1 MSKADYQNPVC
12 GITGKELEWGERL
25 WMSTYINGKLE
36 QIPLYL
42 SKDEVLKLHKQSPS
56 YKNRNN
62 EDTSSSEDT
71 SNKVDN
77 SAVSELNETTEEI
90 TV

>member
-12 GITGKELEWGERL
+12 GITGVELEWGERL
-25 WMSTYINGKLE
+25 WMSTYIEGKLE

-42 SKDEVLKLHKQSPS
+42 SKDAVLKLHKQSPS
-56 YKNRNN
+56 YKPKNKVSN
-62 EDTSSSEDT
+62 DTND
-71 SNKVDN
+71 NQVDN
-77 SAVSELNETTEEI
+77 SAVSELNETTEEV

>member
-25 WMSTYINGKLE
+25 WMSTYIDGKLE

-42 SKDEVLKLHKQSPS
+42 SKNEVLKLHKESPT
-56 YKNRNN
+56 YKSKNN
-62 EDTSSSEDT
+62 EDTSSNEDT

-77 SAVSELNETTEEI
+77 SAFSELN
-90 TV
+90 

>member
-56 YKNRNN
+56 YKPKNN
-62 EDTSSSEDT
+62 VSDDTKD
-71 SNKVDN
+71 NQVDN
-77 SAVSELNETTEEI
+77 SAVSELNETTEEV

>member
-56 YKNRNN
+56 YKTKNN
-62 EDTSSSEDT
+62 VSEDT
-71 SNKVDN
+71 NDNTVDN